1 MMRGK
6 LLNGRKGRKGI
17 FAQASAEPSLLEL
30 CRVQPKIMNVVRK
43 FCALLYYKGFPRIL
57 IREISLLHK
66 SVPHNESLK
75 AVWGNEYGW
84 KKKTH
89 KGTVPL

>member
-1 MMRGK
+1 
-6 LLNGRKGRKGI
+6 
-17 FAQASAEPSLLEL
+17 
-30 CRVQPKIMNVVRK
+30 MNVVRK

-89 KGTVPL
+89 KGMK